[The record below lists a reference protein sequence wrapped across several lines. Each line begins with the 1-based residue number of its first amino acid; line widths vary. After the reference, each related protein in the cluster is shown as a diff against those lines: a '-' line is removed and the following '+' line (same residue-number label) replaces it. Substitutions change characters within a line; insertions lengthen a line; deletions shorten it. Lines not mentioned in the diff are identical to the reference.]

1 MTAAKFDDVLDVFS
15 QFFIGT
21 CGPWAS
27 ACHTGPISHAITI
40 TRFLSFIAAPLFTES
55 ATEREM
61 HAVDSENSKNLTD
74 DGRR

>member
-1 MTAAKFDDVLDVFS
+1 MQPA
-15 QFFIGT
+15 
-21 CGPWAS
+21 
-27 ACHTGPISHAITI
+27 
-40 TRFLSFIAAPLFTES
+40 LSFLVIAAPLFTES